1 MKPRQLAWKWLLLGL
16 VVAALAASALIPS
29 LLPDTS
35 QFGNRVAAEL
45 SAWTGGKVEITGP
58 VRVRY
63 FPDVSVRGRFELT
76 GGTRLPLVKSIV
88 AREAKI
94 SLSLFDLLQG
104 RISIDALRLIKPR
117 IVLKPGASPGAPA
130 EPGALVDTLFAAG
143 SIRVVHVRDGT
154 VVFRTANG
162 RETINDIDAHFD
174 GSEGAGVVSSFGS
187 FVFRHET
194 VRFALDSGTLT
205 KAADASVLPV
215 VLTLTSGPINARLTG
230 KASFGSLF
238 QFEGDMQSEIDNVRR
253 LLAWAGIELPNGESL
268 KRFSAGG
275 AFHLA
280 GSTLT
285 FDDGTFALDGNRA
298 VGLLAVTGGA
308 RPRVEGTLAFDRLT
322 LNPYVAQDGVDGTQ
336 AGSNSSGILFD
347 EALLQ
352 HFDADLRISAGAI
365 EAGTLKLG
373 RGGFTI
379 TAEAGVLAGEVSEL
393 ELCGGSA
400 SGRFGADISQATK
413 RLTLMAS
420 LVDVTVD
427 SCLEPLGLGF
437 PLKGV
442 GVVKTEVTT
451 EGRDAAEFVRGLSG
465 SLKVK
470 ARGGTV
476 PVDLS
481 RLLTATAPLE
491 GDGWSASNATAF
503 DLLDADCRLAAGHV
517 SCQTFNMQ
525 TPRGIVSGSGD
536 VDLSQQ
542 TLDWN
547 LSVTSQLSQVKS
559 SQLTAADTPKVSIR
573 GSLSQPMIRRADRP
587 TLGEGAAETGSLAP
601 AVSQR

>member
-1 MKPRQLAWKWLLLGL
+1 MKPRQLGWKWLLLGL
-16 VVAALAASALIPS
+16 VVAALAVSALLPG

-35 QFGNRVAAEL
+35 QFGNRVAEEL
-45 SAWTGGKVEITGP
+45 SAWTGGKVKITGP
-58 VRVRY
+58 IRVRY
-63 FPDVSVRGRFELT
+63 FPDVSVRGRFELA

-117 IVLKPGASPGAPA
+117 IVLKQGASPGAPA
-130 EPGALVDTLFAAG
+130 EPSTLADTLFAAG
-143 SIRVVHVRDGT
+143 SIRVVHVRDGILA
-154 VVFRTANG
+154 FRTANG
-162 RETINDIDAHFD
+162 TEAIKHIYAHFD

-187 FVFRHET
+187 FMFRNET
-194 VRFALDSGTLT
+194 VNFALDSGALT
-205 KAADASVLPV
+205 KGADASVLPV
-215 VLTLTSGPINARLTG
+215 VLALTSGPINARLTG
-230 KASFGSLF
+230 RASFGSAF
-238 QFEGDMQSEIDNVRR
+238 QLEGDMQSEIENVRR

-268 KRFSAGG
+268 RRFSAGG
-275 AFHLA
+275 AFHLT

-285 FDDGTFALDGNRA
+285 FDDGTFTLDGNRA

-308 RPRVEGTLAFDRLT
+308 RPRVEGTLAFDRLA
-322 LNPYVAQDGVDGTQ
+322 LDPYVAQDGADGKQ
-336 AGSNSSGILFD
+336 AASNTSSILFD
-347 EALLQ
+347 EALLR

-373 RGGFTI
+373 HGGFTI
-379 TAEAGVLAGEVSEL
+379 TAEAGVLSGEVSEL

-420 LVDVTVD
+420 LADITVD

-451 EGRDAAEFVRGLSG
+451 EGRDAAEFLHGLSG

-481 RLLTATAPLE
+481 RLLTTAPLE
-491 GDGWSASNATAF
+491 RDGWSVGNATAF

-547 LSVTSQLSQVKS
+547 LSVTSQLNQVKS
-559 SQLTAADTPKVSIR
+559 SQLTAANLPKVSIR
-573 GSLSQPMIRRADRP
+573 GSLSQPMIRRADSP